1 MMKEGEDN
9 KPRFVKRCVSSVSG
23 VSLKQVK
30 QMKQVKRMK
39 QAKHRM
45 GDFADACAKSYLV
58 AALFSGIYNSS
69 PSW

>member
-23 VSLKQVK
+23 VSLKQA
-30 QMKQVKRMK
+30 KRMK

-58 AALFSGIYNSS
+58 AALFSGKYNSS

>member
-30 QMKQVKRMK
+30 QMKQVKR
-39 QAKHRM
+39 HE
-45 GDFADACAKSYLV
+45 SL
-58 AALFSGIYNSS
+58 
-69 PSW
+69 